1 MITIR
6 SDKTLILSD
15 DHSVYY
21 LNIFLFHKLESPPEK
36 KKKVEMW
43 VKQKNTFPPNL
54 INIVSMTGATEMF
67 T

>member
-1 MITIR
+1 MITIH

-21 LNIFLFHKLESPPEK
+21 LNIFLFHKLESPLEK

-43 VKQKNTFPPNL
+43 VKQKKYF
-54 INIVSMTGATEMF
+54 SSQF
-67 T
+67 D